1 MSVFDAFLTQTI
13 NIDVTCIISSAVLI
27 LVYPCSCVSLFA
39 VFVERPWF
47 HDYHG
52 DTVLCWMQF
61 LAGRPQHAKS
71 HSVSERR
78 TDGSIFLVIFLHP
91 QPSVRRF

>member
-1 MSVFDAFLTQTI
+1 MSKFNAFFTQTI
-13 NIDVTCIISSAVLI
+13 NIYATHTSKTAVLT
-27 LVYPCSCVSLFA
+27 LVYPCSCVSLLA
-39 VFVERPWF
+39 VVAERPWF

-52 DTVLCWMQF
+52 DTVMCWMQF

-78 TDGSIFLVIFLHP
+78 TDGSIFLVIFLDP